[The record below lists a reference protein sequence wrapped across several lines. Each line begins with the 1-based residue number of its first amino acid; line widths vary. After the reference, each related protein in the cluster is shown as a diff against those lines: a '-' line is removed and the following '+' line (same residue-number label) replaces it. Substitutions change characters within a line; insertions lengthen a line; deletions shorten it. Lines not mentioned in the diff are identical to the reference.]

1 MLMFSLSLSVSH
13 RFQLMPLLSL
23 MLSGFST
30 LHNLYGAVWSF
41 SFFPTNFPRNQTPWT
56 RWNSALSFEEEN
68 VRVLSQAH
76 ETWQGDRV
84 TGTSGHSEKML
95 SSAAPDMHTC
105 TSGSSENWMVLSISG
120 DKPTPRS
127 YHAAAVIQNKM
138 IVVGGE
144 SGSGLLDDVQ
154 VLNFD
159 RFSWTMASS
168 KLYLS
173 PSSLPLKLPA
183 CKGHCLVSWGGKA
196 LLIGGKTDPASD
208 KISVWAFDTDTE
220 CWSPMEA
227 KGDIPVARSGHTVV
241 MANSVLILFGGE
253 DVKRRKLNDLH
264 MFDLKSLSWLPLH
277 YTGAAP
283 CPRFNHVAALYD
295 GKILFIFGGASKSR
309 TLNDL
314 YSLDFETMAWSRIKI
329 RGFHPSPRA
338 GCCGVLCGTKWY
350 ITGGGSKKKRHGETL
365 VYDVVKSEWSVAIT
379 SPPSSITTNQ
389 GFSLTLVQHKDKDF
403 LVAFGGS
410 KKEPSNQV
418 EVLITEKNEFVLRRR
433 PTSTKDPRSILLDSL
448 SAGLASQLKNDS
460 SQRLINSVARQ
471 NLASVIEHSSERKS
485 LSESL
490 LVEYSDS
497 LPTNISLRRQFDHDE
512 GYNADVRIGKH
523 SEDKSSLT
531 RAADHR
537 TNQNDPRNHMSRNG
551 AKTNM
556 EEQVLVSGS
565 SNQQNLG
572 FGNPLL
578 ESDDVSFPDNSK
590 LGSLST
596 DSNIHHYYETKV
608 ASLMRKFGI
617 LEGQLSAALASR
629 EAAEKSLA
637 SAFKSRQEMER
648 KLADTLKEMELL
660 REKLVNA
667 ELAQEE
673 ANNLSN
679 MVHADNVRLEH
690 DVAFLKAVL
699 DDTQKE
705 LHSTRGVLAAERT
718 RALQLQVEV
727 FHLKQRLQ
735 SMENRVPTPRKPFQ
749 V

>member
-1 MLMFSLSLSVSH
+1 MF
-13 RFQLMPLLSL
+13 
-23 MLSGFST
+23 GFSRRHMKLGRLKVQLSDT
-30 LHNLYGAVWSF
+30 TQGTRSPIRHHKRNL
-41 SFFPTNFPRNQTPWT
+41 
-56 RWNSALSFEEEN
+56 NSN
-68 VRVLSQAH
+68 
-76 ETWQGDRV
+76 GDGV
-84 TGTSGHSEKML
+84 AGTSGHSEEIDCQF
-95 SSAAPDMHTC
+95 SFAAPEMRTC
-105 TSGSSENWMVLSISG
+105 ASGSSENWMVLSIAG

-127 YHAAAVIQNKM
+127 YHAAAVIENNM
-138 IVVGGE
+138 VVVGGE

-154 VLNFD
+154 VLNFG

-173 PSSLPLKLPA
+173 PSSLPLKIPA
-183 CKGHCLVSWGGKA
+183 CKGHCLVSWGKKA

-208 KISVWAFDTDTE
+208 KISVWAFDTETE
-220 CWSPMEA
+220 CWSLMEA

-253 DVKRRKLNDLH
+253 DAKRRKLNDLH
-264 MFDLKSLSWLPLH
+264 MFDLKSLTWLPLH
-277 YTGAAP
+277 YTGTAP

-350 ITGGGSKKKRHGETL
+350 ITGGGSKKKRMLFNGGSIHF
-365 VYDVVKSEWSVAIT
+365 EWSVAIV
-379 SPPSSITTNQ
+379 SPPSSITTNK
-389 GFSLTLVQHKDKDF
+389 GFSLVLVQHKDKDF

-418 EVLITEKNEFVLRRR
+418 EVLITEKNESVLGRQ
-433 PTSTKDPRSILLDSL
+433 PTSTKGPRSILLEKHSL
-448 SAGLASQLKNDS
+448 TAGLASQLRNDS
-460 SQRLINSVARQ
+460 SQCSINSVARQ
-471 NLASVIEHSSERKS
+471 NLACAIEHGSERKS

-490 LVEYSDS
+490 LVKDSNS
-497 LPTNISLRRQFDHDE
+497 LPTKISLRRQFDHDE
-512 GYNADVRIGKH
+512 EYNADVRIDKH
-523 SEDKSSLT
+523 SEDESSYPQ
-531 RAADHR
+531 AADHR
-537 TNQNDPRNHMSRNG
+537 TNQNDPGNHMSTSG

-556 EEQVLVSGS
+556 EEQVLASGS

-572 FGNPLL
+572 FGTPML
-578 ESDDVSFPDNSK
+578 ESDDVSFPKSSK
-590 LGSLST
+590 SGSLST
-596 DSNIHHYYETKV
+596 ASNIHQYYETKV

-617 LEGQLSAALASR
+617 LEGQLAAALASR

-637 SAFKSRQEMER
+637 SAFKSRQEMEK
-648 KLADTLKEMELL
+648 KLADTRKEMELL
-660 REKLVNA
+660 REKLVSA

-705 LHSTRGVLAAERT
+705 LHSTRGALAAERT
-718 RALQLQVEV
+718 RAFQLQVEV

-735 SMENRVPTPRKPFQ
+735 SMENRAPTPRKPFQ

>member
-1 MLMFSLSLSVSH
+1 MF
-13 RFQLMPLLSL
+13 
-23 MLSGFST
+23 GFSRRHMKLGRLKVQLSDT
-30 LHNLYGAVWSF
+30 TQGTRSPIRHHK
-41 SFFPTNFPRNQTPWT
+41 RNV
-56 RWNSALSFEEEN
+56 NSN
-68 VRVLSQAH
+68 
-76 ETWQGDRV
+76 GDGV
-84 TGTSGHSEKML
+84 AGISGHSEEIDCQFP
-95 SSAAPDMHTC
+95 SAAPEMHTC
-105 TSGSSENWMVLSISG
+105 TSGSLENWMVLSTAG

-127 YHAAAVIQNKM
+127 YHAAAVIDNKM
-138 IVVGGE
+138 VVVGGD

-159 RFSWTMASS
+159 SFSWTTTSS

-173 PSSLPLKLPA
+173 PRSLPLKIPA
-183 CKGHCLVSWGGKA
+183 CKGHCLVSWGKKA
-196 LLIGGKTDPASD
+196 LLIGGKTEPASD
-208 KISVWAFDTDTE
+208 KISVWAFDTETE
-220 CWSPMEA
+220 CWSLVEA

-241 MANSVLILFGGE
+241 MAKSVLILFGGE
-253 DVKRRKLNDLH
+253 DAKRRKLNDLH
-264 MFDLKSLSWLPLH
+264 MFDLKSLTWLPLH
-277 YTGAAP
+277 YSGAAP
-283 CPRFNHVAALYD
+283 CPRLNHVAALYD
-295 GKILFIFGGASKSR
+295 GKIFIFGGASKSR

-329 RGFHPSPRA
+329 GGFHPSPRA

-365 VYDVVKSEWSVAIT
+365 VYDVIKSEWSVAIAP
-379 SPPSSITTNQ
+379 PPSSVITNK
-389 GFSLTLVQHKDKDF
+389 GFSLVLAQHKHKDI

-418 EVLITEKNEFVLRRR
+418 EVLITEKNESALGRR
-433 PTSTKDPRSILLDSL
+433 PTSTKGPRSILLEKHSL
-448 SAGLASQLKNDS
+448 SAGLASQLKNCS
-460 SQRLINSVARQ
+460 SQRSINSVAQQ
-471 NLASVIEHSSERKS
+471 NLASAIEHGSERKS

-490 LVEYSDS
+490 LVQDSHS

-512 GYNADVRIGKH
+512 VYNADIRIDKH
-523 SEDKSSLT
+523 SEDESSFP

-537 TNQNDPRNHMSRNG
+537 INQNDPGNHMTTSG

-556 EEQVLVSGS
+556 EEQVSVSGS

-572 FGNPLL
+572 FGNPML
-578 ESDDVSFPDNSK
+578 ESDDVLLPENSK
-590 LGSLST
+590 SGSLST
-596 DSNIHHYYETKV
+596 ASNIHHYYETKV

-617 LEGQLSAALASR
+617 LEGQLAAALASR

-637 SAFKSRQEMER
+637 SSFKSRQEMEK
-648 KLADTLKEMELL
+648 KLADTQKEMELL
-660 REKLVNA
+660 REKLVSA

-705 LHSTRGVLAAERT
+705 LHSTRGVFTAERT
-718 RALQLQVEV
+718 RAFQLQVEV

-735 SMENRVPTPRKPFQ
+735 SMENLAPTPRKPFH